1 MLTSTQ
7 PTPVAQMICPTP
19 QPAQDVPSF
28 ETLNR
33 IARALTARLTQ
44 GILPHEQTSAWFDW
58 LSHLSRAPGRQVE
71 LALLAS
77 AYAIR
82 LMGLAVGQDG
92 NPPPFEPEPTDRSF
106 GHPAWMQMPYQWWQP
121 GFLAQEAWG

>member
-1 MLTSTQ
+1 MLTSAQ
-7 PTPVAQMICPTP
+7 PTPIAQMICPAP
-19 QPAQDVPSF
+19 QPAPDVPSF

-33 IARALTARLTQ
+33 IARALTARVTH
-44 GILPHEQTSAWFDW
+44 GISPHAQASAWFDW

-82 LMGLAVGQDG
+82 LMGFAARQDG
-92 NPPPFEPEPTDRSF
+92 NPPPFQPEPAHKHFSD
-106 GHPAWMQMPYQWWQP
+106 PA
-121 GFLAQEAWG
+121 LC